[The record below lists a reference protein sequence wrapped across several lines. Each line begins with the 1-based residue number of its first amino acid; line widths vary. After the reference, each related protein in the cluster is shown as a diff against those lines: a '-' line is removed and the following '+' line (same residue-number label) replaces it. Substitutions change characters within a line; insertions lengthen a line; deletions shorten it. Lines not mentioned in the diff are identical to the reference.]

1 MLKAEHIRAGY
12 GNKVVIQDFS
22 CDFKEGKLYIILGR
36 NGSGKSTLLSILGG
50 WMKPQSGSVL
60 YNGKNLLP
68 LSAMERA
75 RITGRIADDTLNV
88 QMSVQ
93 RFVELGDYAR
103 EESRFSRFWKKA
115 GKTDLSGMQSEDAVK
130 RAQDAMRALSIDA
143 LATHRLDRVSAG
155 ERQKAAIAQVL
166 LQNPHCLFLD
176 EPGAN
181 LDPSARFELMDLLCM
196 LKDPSRILVVVAHD
210 LDLALRYADEI
221 LVLDGHQKV
230 FQGSAIELAQSDLL
244 QEVFEIRLNDWDPST
259 RTARLFPLREN
270 RTFFTVRDE

>member
-115 GKTDLSGMQSEDAVK
+115 GKTDLSGMQSEDAAK

-143 LATHRLDRVSAG
+143 LATHRLDEVSAG

-166 LQNPHCLFLD
+166 VQNPHCLFLD

-259 RTARLFPLREN
+259 RTARLFPLRGN

>member
-22 CDFKEGKLYIILGR
+22 SDFKEGQLYIILGR

-115 GKTDLSGMQSEDAVK
+115 GKTDLSGMQSEDAAK

-143 LATHRLDRVSAG
+143 LATHRLDEVSAG

-166 LQNPHCLFLD
+166 VQNPHCLFLD

-259 RTARLFPLREN
+259 RTARLFLLREN

>member
-22 CDFKEGKLYIILGR
+22 SDFKEGKLYIILGR

-115 GKTDLSGMQSEDAVK
+115 GKTDLSGMQSEDAAK

-143 LATHRLDRVSAG
+143 LATHRLDEVSAG

-166 LQNPHCLFLD
+166 VQNPHCLFLD

-270 RTFFTVRDE
+270 RAFFTVRDE

>member
-22 CDFKEGKLYIILGR
+22 SDFKEGKLYIILGR

-115 GKTDLSGMQSEDAVK
+115 GKTDLSGMQSEDAAK

-143 LATHRLDRVSAG
+143 LATHRLDEVSAG

-166 LQNPHCLFLD
+166 VQNPHCLFLD

-259 RTARLFPLREN
+259 RTARLFLLREN